1 MNLNYRIAWR
11 NLWRNSRRTWLTS
24 GSIAFAIFLVVAAM
38 CLQAGQYDVMVEN
51 STSMMTGHIQI
62 QNSKHL
68 EEERFEDTI
77 NEASRIAKLVAGT
90 EGVSSIAPRAE
101 VFALASVGELSFGI
115 QVHGV
120 DWEAENNTVNF
131 LKFVSEGRLPNTD
144 DEAIMGAILARNLG
158 VSIGE
163 EITLLGAAKRGGV
176 GAMAVRIVGLFET
189 NIADADR
196 SLVWASLASVKEG
209 FGLDDEVH
217 RLVIRTT
224 DINASSEIAH
234 TLSLLLSDPRLV
246 VRTWKE
252 VLPEINQMI
261 DIDRIS
267 AEIMYLLL
275 QIIVVFSVVN
285 SFIIIV
291 FERTKEFGML
301 MAIGMKPPQI
311 LWLVQWEAFFGWF
324 LGMIIGVSLSSI
336 IIYWLSITGIPLPA
350 DLVELA
356 QQMYMPSR
364 LYPGFAIEAF
374 ITSPLIL
381 LVGTQFAA
389 LISSLRILYMRPV
402 EVLRGN

>member
-131 LKFVSEGRLPNTD
+131 LKFVSEGRLPNTH

-158 VSIGE
+158 ISIGE

-285 SFIIIV
+285 SFIVIV

-336 IIYWLSITGIPLPA
+336 VIYWLSITGIPLPA

>member
-77 NEASRIAKLVAGT
+77 NEASRIAKLVVGT

-158 VSIGE
+158 ISIGE

-336 IIYWLSITGIPLPA
+336 VIYWLSITGIPLPA

>member
-1 MNLNYRIAWR
+1 
-11 NLWRNSRRTWLTS
+11 
-24 GSIAFAIFLVVAAM
+24 
-38 CLQAGQYDVMVEN
+38 
-51 STSMMTGHIQI
+51 
-62 QNSKHL
+62 
-68 EEERFEDTI
+68 
-77 NEASRIAKLVAGT
+77 
-90 EGVSSIAPRAE
+90 
-101 VFALASVGELSFGI
+101 
-115 QVHGV
+115 
-120 DWEAENNTVNF
+120 
-131 LKFVSEGRLPNTD
+131 
-144 DEAIMGAILARNLG
+144 MGAILARNLG
-158 VSIGE
+158 ISIGE

-285 SFIIIV
+285 SFIVIV

-336 IIYWLSITGIPLPA
+336 VIYWLSITGIPLPA

>member
-131 LKFVSEGRLPNTD
+131 LKFVSEGRLPTTD
-144 DEAIMGAILARNLG
+144 EEAIMGAILARNLG
-158 VSIGE
+158 ISIGE

-336 IIYWLSITGIPLPA
+336 VIYWLSITGIPLPA

>member
-1 MNLNYRIAWR
+1 
-11 NLWRNSRRTWLTS
+11 
-24 GSIAFAIFLVVAAM
+24 M

-158 VSIGE
+158 ISIGE

-336 IIYWLSITGIPLPA
+336 VIYWLSITGIPLPA

>member
-1 MNLNYRIAWR
+1 
-11 NLWRNSRRTWLTS
+11 
-24 GSIAFAIFLVVAAM
+24 
-38 CLQAGQYDVMVEN
+38 
-51 STSMMTGHIQI
+51 
-62 QNSKHL
+62 
-68 EEERFEDTI
+68 
-77 NEASRIAKLVAGT
+77 
-90 EGVSSIAPRAE
+90 
-101 VFALASVGELSFGI
+101 
-115 QVHGV
+115 
-120 DWEAENNTVNF
+120 
-131 LKFVSEGRLPNTD
+131 
-144 DEAIMGAILARNLG
+144 
-158 VSIGE
+158 
-163 EITLLGAAKRGGV
+163 
-176 GAMAVRIVGLFET
+176 
-189 NIADADR
+189 
-196 SLVWASLASVKEG
+196 
-209 FGLDDEVH
+209 
-217 RLVIRTT
+217 
-224 DINASSEIAH
+224 
-234 TLSLLLSDPRLV
+234 
-246 VRTWKE
+246 
-252 VLPEINQMI
+252 MI

-336 IIYWLSITGIPLPA
+336 VIYWLSITGIPLPA

>member
-77 NEASRIAKLVAGT
+77 NEARRIAKLVAGT

-158 VSIGE
+158 ISIGE

>member
-158 VSIGE
+158 ISIGE

-336 IIYWLSITGIPLPA
+336 VIYWLSITGIPLPA